1 MSMKEQEV
9 EFKGGPL
16 CGHKITMQLGEN
28 PMAEIDAERHGKKY
42 LYVLIKDG
50 DDKYCFMHRQRS
62 E

>member
-1 MSMKEQEV
+1 MSMTEHEI

-28 PMAEIDAERHGKKY
+28 PMAEITAERKGRKY
-42 LYVLIKDG
+42 LYVLIKTD
-50 DDKYCFMHRQRS
+50 DDKYCLMHRQGR